1 MAEEE
6 KDDWLDDIDDDAEG
20 TGSDDLG
27 QSDIDSLLADD
38 DDDDAAVPDSLPES
52 QPSQAASPESM
63 DDGGDQRDSAA
74 PPTDDDSANEDPSQ
88 EDIDQLFSEVD
99 DEADKTAATAD
110 DPFQAEEIDFKDLAA
125 DIDNEALDEAD
136 NGFDAEAFGLD
147 DDEEL
152 TDIPDIS
159 DDDSTIMEGA
169 AGDESHEASQF
180 IDKDLEDDGITG
192 EGEAPSSSAKF
203 VLPPILQ
210 DRKIQA
216 GIGGAIIL
224 LLAAIFMLRGE
235 PARKAPVSAQIPAAV
250 STKPSPPPAPR
261 LTPKVRTAAQ
271 NTPPQA
277 SGSLLYIRPGD
288 TELAITLKASDADH
302 DPLDY
307 EILTLP
313 RHGKLSGRAP
323 NLTYLPNKDF
333 TGKDSIVFRVSDGHN
348 ESPAATIQIS
358 SLKGKIEGPTAT
370 ATAET
375 TKPKAVEL
383 GSTGNTGI
391 AKIAANK
398 PLSALKPQTIK
409 PRRLVIA
416 AINAAYST
424 ISTKPLKINWK
435 KLWSRANYLPFS
447 RKIKI
452 EIISS
457 NLHGHLRKISP
468 GHYIYRP
475 DKYFSGPEYIRYRFR
490 LARLK
495 SRTRTIKLLIKP
507 GFSPPEIQLGRLA
520 SSYVPGEKVSIDAS
534 ATKGADRKKMI
545 FSWQQIGGTPVK
557 IRLNNQEGSRISFIA
572 PSSFNT
578 IKNPG
583 PLLQLTVVD
592 AAGQRAERK
601 IKIATHSRRNSA
613 IWNAVAVGV
622 QEDDY

>member
-20 TGSDDLG
+20 TGSDDLD
-27 QSDIDSLLADD
+27 QSDIDSLLTDD
-38 DDDDAAVPDSLPES
+38 DEAAVPESRLES
-52 QPSQAASPESM
+52 QPPQAASSPETM
-63 DDGGDQRDSAA
+63 DDGGEQSDPDTLPA
-74 PPTDDDSANEDPSQ
+74 DDSANEDPSQ

-147 DDEEL
+147 DDDEL

-159 DDDSTIMEGA
+159 DDAPTIMEE
-169 AGDESHEASQF
+169 AGGESHEDSQF
-180 IDKDLEDDGITG
+180 IDKSLDNDEIAGG
-192 EGEAPSSSAKF
+192 EGEVPSSPAKF

-216 GIGGAIIL
+216 GIGGALIL
-224 LLAAIFMLRGE
+224 LLAAIFMLRGQ
-235 PARKAPVSAQIPAAV
+235 PARKAPVSARIPAAV
-250 STKPSPPPAPR
+250 STKPSPPPSPR
-261 LTPKVRTAAQ
+261 PAPKVKTAAQ

-277 SGSLLYIRPGD
+277 SGSSLYIRPGD
-288 TELAITLKASDADH
+288 TKLAITLKASDADN

-307 EILTLP
+307 EIITLP

-333 TGKDSIVFRVSDGHN
+333 AGKDSIVFRVSDGHN

-358 SLKGKIEGPTAT
+358 SINGKIEGQTVTAT
-370 ATAET
+370 PET

-383 GSTGNTGI
+383 SPVGKAGI
-391 AKIAANK
+391 AKVPVNK
-398 PLSALKPQTIK
+398 PLPTLKPQTIK

-424 ISTKPLKINWK
+424 ISTRSLNINWK
-435 KLWSRANYLPFS
+435 KLWAKANYLPFS
-447 RKIKI
+447 RKTKI

-457 NLHGHLRKISP
+457 NLHGHLRKVSP

-475 DKYFSGPEYIRYRFR
+475 DKYFSGTEYIRYRFR

-495 SRTRTIKLLIKP
+495 SRARTIKLLIKP
-507 GFSPPEIQLGRLA
+507 GFLPPEIRLGPIA
-520 SSYVPGEKVSIDAS
+520 ANYVPGEKVSIDAS
-534 ATKGADRKKMI
+534 ATRGGDRKKMI

-557 IRLNNQEGSRISFIA
+557 IRLNNREGSRISFIA

-592 AAGQRAERK
+592 VDGQRAERK

-613 IWNAVAVGV
+613 IWNEVAAGIR
-622 QEDDY
+622 EENY

>member
-6 KDDWLDDIDDDAEG
+6 KDDWLDDIDDDAED
-20 TGSDDLG
+20 TGSDDID

-38 DDDDAAVPDSLPES
+38 DDTPES
-52 QPSQAASPESM
+52 PLPQAASPEPM
-63 DDGGDQRDSAA
+63 DNSGDQSASEDA
-74 PPTDDDSANEDPSQ
+74 LPADDDSANEDPSQ

-99 DEADKTAATAD
+99 EETDKTAGTVD

-147 DDEEL
+147 DDDDEL

-159 DDDSTIMEGA
+159 DDDSTIMEEA
-169 AGDESHEASQF
+169 DGDKSHEASQF
-180 IDKDLEDDGITG
+180 IDKSLDDDEITG
-192 EGEAPSSSAKF
+192 KDEKSPSIPAKF

-210 DRKIQA
+210 DRKIQV
-216 GIGGAIIL
+216 GIGGALIL

-235 PARKAPVSAQIPAAV
+235 PVRKAPVSAQIPAAA
-250 STKPSPPPAPR
+250 STKLSPQPSPPLVSKA
-261 LTPKVRTAAQ
+261 KTAAQ

-277 SGSLLYIRPGD
+277 SGSSLYIRPGD

-307 EILTLP
+307 EIITLP
-313 RHGKLSGRAP
+313 RHGKLSGQAP
-323 NLTYLPNKDF
+323 NLTYQPNKDF
-333 TGKDSIVFRVSDGHN
+333 AGKDSIVFRVSDGHN

-358 SLKGKIEGPTAT
+358 SINGKIEGSTAA

-375 TKPKAVEL
+375 TKPKAAE
-383 GSTGNTGI
+383 SKPTGKTGI

-398 PLSALKPQTIK
+398 PHPTLKPQTIK

-424 ISTKPLKINWK
+424 ISTRSLNINWK
-435 KLWSRANYLPFS
+435 RLWAKANYLPFS
-447 RKIKI
+447 RKTKI

-475 DKYFSGPEYIRYRFR
+475 DKYFSGREFIRYRFR

-495 SRTRTIKLLIKP
+495 SRVRTIRLLIKP
-507 GFSPPEIQLGRLA
+507 GYPPPEIQLGSLA
-520 SSYVPGEKVSIDAS
+520 TSYIPGEKVSIDAS
-534 ATKGADRKKMI
+534 ATRDEDRKKLI

-557 IRLNNQEGSRISFIA
+557 IRLDNQEGSRISFIA

-583 PLLQLTVVD
+583 PVLQLTVVGVD
-592 AAGQRAERK
+592 GQRAERK
-601 IKIATHSRRNSA
+601 IKIATHSRWNSA
-613 IWNAVAVGV
+613 IWNKVATGI
-622 QEDDY
+622 QEEDY

>member
-6 KDDWLDDIDDDAEG
+6 KDDWLDDLDDDAED
-20 TGSDDLG
+20 TGSDDLD
-27 QSDIDSLLADD
+27 QSDIDSLLN
-38 DDDDAAVPDSLPES
+38 DDDDAASSGNQPES
-52 QPSQAASPESM
+52 QASQAAPPETV
-63 DDGGDQRDSAA
+63 DDGEEQRDSASL
-74 PPTDDDSANEDPSQ
+74 PTDDDSTDEDPSQ

-99 DEADKTAATAD
+99 DEADKTASTVD

-147 DDEEL
+147 DDDEL
-152 TDIPDIS
+152 NDIPDIS
-159 DDDSTIMEGA
+159 DDDSTIMEEA
-169 AGDESHEASQF
+169 AVDEGHEASQV
-180 IDKDLEDDGITG
+180 IDKGLDDDEITG
-192 EGEAPSSSAKF
+192 EGEAPSSPAKF
-203 VLPPILQ
+203 ALPPILQ

-216 GIGGAIIL
+216 GIGGALIL
-224 LLAAIFMLRGE
+224 LLAAVFMLRGE
-235 PARKAPVSAQIPAAV
+235 PARKTPVSARIPAAASTSPV
-250 STKPSPPPAPR
+250 TKPSPRPVPE
-261 LTPKVRTAAQ
+261 VGTAAQ
-271 NTPPQA
+271 NTPPQV
-277 SGSLLYIRPGD
+277 SGSSLYIRPGD
-288 TELAITLKASDADH
+288 TDIAITLKASDADH

-307 EILTLP
+307 EIITLP

-323 NLTYLPNKDF
+323 NLTYIPDKDF

-358 SLKGKIEGPTAT
+358 SIKGKAEGPTAT
-370 ATAET
+370 AASET
-375 TKPKAVEL
+375 TKPRAVEPNP
-383 GSTGNTGI
+383 TVKTAI

-398 PLSALKPQTIK
+398 PFPALKPQTIK

-424 ISTKPLKINWK
+424 ISTRSLNINWK
-435 KLWSRANYLPFS
+435 KLWSKANYLPFS
-447 RKIKI
+447 RKTKI

-475 DKYFSGPEYIRYRFR
+475 DKYFSGTEYIRYRFR

-495 SRTRTIKLLIKP
+495 SRARTIKLLIKP
-507 GFSPPEIQLGRLA
+507 GYPPPEIQLGRLA
-520 SSYVPGEKVSIDAS
+520 ASYVPGERVNIDAS
-534 ATKGADRKKMI
+534 ATRDEDRKNLI

-557 IRLNNQEGSRISFIA
+557 IRLTNQEGSRISFIA

-583 PLLQLTVVD
+583 PVLQLTVVD
-592 AAGQRAERK
+592 VDGQRAARK
-601 IKIATHSRRNSA
+601 IKIATRSRRNSA
-613 IWNAVAVGV
+613 VWNEMTVGV
-622 QEDDY
+622 REDDY

>member
-6 KDDWLDDIDDDAEG
+6 KDDWLDDIDDDGEG
-20 TGSDDLG
+20 TGSDDLD

-38 DDDDAAVPDSLPES
+38 DEAVAPESPPES
-52 QPSQAASPESM
+52 QPSQAVPPETP
-63 DDGGDQRDSAA
+63 DDGGAQGDSAT
-74 PPTDDDSANEDPSQ
+74 PSPDNDSANEDPSQ

-99 DEADKTAATAD
+99 DEADKTAATVD

-147 DDEEL
+147 DDDEL
-152 TDIPDIS
+152 TDIPDIG
-159 DDDSTIMEGA
+159 DDESTIMEEA
-169 AGDESHEASQF
+169 AGDESHETSQF
-180 IDKDLEDDGITG
+180 IDKALDDDEITG
-192 EGEAPSSSAKF
+192 EGEAPSSPARF

-216 GIGGAIIL
+216 GIGGVLIL

-235 PARKAPVSAQIPAAV
+235 PARKAPVSAQIPAAT
-250 STKPSPPPAPR
+250 STKPSPHPSPR
-261 LTPKVRTAAQ
+261 LAPEARTAAQ
-271 NTPPQA
+271 NTPPQV
-277 SGSLLYIRPGD
+277 SGSSLYIRPGD

-307 EILTLP
+307 EIITLP

-358 SLKGKIEGPTAT
+358 SINGKIEGPAAT
-370 ATAET
+370 VTGET
-375 TKPKAVEL
+375 TKPKAVEPS
-383 GSTGNTGI
+383 STGKTGI
-391 AKIAANK
+391 AKIPTNK
-398 PLSALKPQTIK
+398 PLPTLKPQTIK

-424 ISTKPLKINWK
+424 ISTRSLGINWK
-435 KLWSRANYLPFS
+435 KLWAKANYLPFS
-447 RKIKI
+447 RKTRI

-475 DKYFSGPEYIRYRFR
+475 DKYFSGTEYIRYRFR

-507 GFSPPEIQLGRLA
+507 GYSPPEIQLGRLA
-520 SSYVPGEKVSIDAS
+520 VSYVPGEKVSIDAS
-534 ATKGADRKKMI
+534 ATRGEDRKKLI
-545 FSWQQIGGTPVK
+545 FSWRQIGGTPVK
-557 IRLNNQEGSRISFIA
+557 IRLNNQEGSRMSFIA

-583 PLLQLTVVD
+583 PVLQLTVVD
-592 AAGQRAERK
+592 VNGQKADRR

-613 IWNAVAVGV
+613 VWNEATVGV